1 MLLIKVKQSIVEFE
15 TSTFDLVT
23 DMRRV
28 WVEFVKKLYSLYG
41 QEYTHLV
48 KNGTCSEALPGYIIK
63 ITYPAK
69 LKCMLS
75 KLLEEVEKI
84 VVKVLKTSNQ
94 KATFQ
99 IGFG

>member
-1 MLLIKVKQSIVEFE
+1 MSLIKVKQSIVEFAL
-15 TSTFDLVT
+15 TFDLVI

-48 KNGTCSEALPGYIIK
+48 ENDTCSEALAGYIIK

-69 LKCMLS
+69 RKCMLS
-75 KLLEEVEKI
+75 ELLEEVDKI
-84 VVKVLKTSNQ
+84 WHVLSKSWL
-94 KATFQ
+94 KF
-99 IGFG
+99 